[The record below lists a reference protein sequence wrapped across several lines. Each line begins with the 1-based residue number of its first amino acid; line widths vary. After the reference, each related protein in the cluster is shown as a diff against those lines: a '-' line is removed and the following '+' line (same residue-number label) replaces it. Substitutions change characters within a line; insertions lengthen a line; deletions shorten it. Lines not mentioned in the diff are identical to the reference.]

1 MRTAITMTFDS
12 QAATETVAQVAREHA
27 AAVDATASFPTA
39 TVDAARDAGL
49 LALTTATSHG
59 GHGGSMRDAGAV
71 IERVARECGSSA
83 MVLTMHFAGNA
94 VLEAYGS
101 DDVRKD
107 VAAGKHLST
116 LAFSEAGSRS
126 HFWAPVS
133 TAKADGDAVT
143 LDAKK
148 SWITSASHATAYVWS
163 SKPTAAAEASTL
175 WLVPRDAAGL
185 KISGPF
191 DGLGLRGN
199 DSAPVHANAVSIPAG
214 NRLGE
219 DGAGFGIMMQTVL
232 PTFSMLIS
240 AGALGLAESLVQKS
254 CEHVAGT
261 NYEHLPEQSALRD
274 LPTIRAYVA
283 RMRIQVDMAKALWQ
297 STFDAIEQGARGR
310 AAARARDQGRRGRHR
325 RTGRRHR
332 HARLR
337 RHGVPQGGRRRA
349 HVPRHARVAGHGS
362 DERPALRLRRQGDH
376 RPAVV
381 LIQLCRIRENSR

>member
-1 MRTAITMTFDS
+1 MTFDLS
-12 QAATETVAQVAREHA
+12 SASEAVAQTAREHA
-27 AAVDATASFPTA
+27 AAVDATGSFPKHTI
-39 TVDAARDAGL
+39 DAARDAGL

-59 GHGGSMRDAGAV
+59 GHGGTVRDAGTF

-83 MVLTMHFAGNA
+83 MVLTMHYAGNA
-94 VLEAYGS
+94 VIEAFGS

-107 VAAGKHLST
+107 VAQGKHLST

-133 TAKADGDAVT
+133 TAKANGDSVT

-148 SWITSASHATAYVWS
+148 SWITSASHADAYVWS
-163 SKPTAAAEASTL
+163 SKPAEGSEASTL
-175 WLVPRDAAGL
+175 WLVPREAAGL
-185 KISGPF
+185 SVKGPF

-199 DSAPVHANAVSIPAG
+199 DSAPVMADGVSIPSA
-214 NRLGE
+214 NRLGD

-254 CEHVAGT
+254 CDHVAGT

-297 STFDAIEQGARGR
+297 STFDAIEQGAEDAPLRVLETK
-310 AAARARDQGRRGRHR
+310 AAAADTAAQVADIAMRVCGGMAFRKEVGVERMFRDTRASLVMAPTSDQLYDFVGKAI
-325 RTGRRHR
+325 TG
-332 HARLR
+332 L
-337 RHGVPQGGRRRA
+337 P
-349 HVPRHARVAGHGS
+349 
-362 DERPALRLRRQGDH
+362 LF
-376 RPAVV
+376 
-381 LIQLCRIRENSR
+381 